1 MSRVTPVS
9 QLRALRAELRVLRER
24 LDLKQKDVADALEWS
39 LSKIIRIENGPVG
52 ISITDLKAL
61 LFHYKVVDEARVEE
75 LLEMARVSKQR
86 AWWHKYRD
94 VYSAKFLT
102 FLGLESSAIRIR
114 QFQQMLIPGLLQS
127 PEYMRAV
134 LRSYGNPP
142 EIVERGSSVRTQRQ
156 QVIIADNG
164 PELYFILDESVLH
177 RIVGDESVM
186 RAQLL
191 HLKKVAE
198 RANVT
203 IQIMPFTAGMHRGLA
218 SSFEIFQ
225 MTEQEDDYAMVIELP
240 HQDRLIEESG
250 EETAEYVSIFV
261 ELREAALSE
270 EESMALIDKLLDQLP
285 G

>member
-1 MSRVTPVS
+1 VS
-9 QLRALRAELRVLRER
+9 QLRALRVELRTLREG

-61 LFHYKVVDEARVEE
+61 LFHYKVTDEARVEE

-86 AWWHKYRD
+86 AWWHKFRD
-94 VYSAKFLT
+94 VYSPKFLT

-114 QFQQMLIPGLLQS
+114 QFQQMVIPGLLQS
-127 PEYMRAV
+127 PEYMRAL
-134 LRSYGNPP
+134 LRSYGNS
-142 EIVERGSSVRTQRQ
+142 EAIVERGSSVRTQRQ
-156 QVIIADNG
+156 LTALADNG

-191 HLKKVAE
+191 HLKKVVAE
-198 RANVT
+198 HANVRL
-203 IQIMPFTAGMHRGLA
+203 QVMPFAAGMHRGLA

-225 MTEQEDDYAMVIELP
+225 LTEQEDDYAMTIELP
-240 HQDRLIEESG
+240 YQDRLIEESG
-250 EETAEYVSIFV
+250 EETAEYVSIFA
-261 ELREAALSE
+261 ELETTALSQDD
-270 EESMALIDKLLDQLP
+270 SIALIDKLLNQLP